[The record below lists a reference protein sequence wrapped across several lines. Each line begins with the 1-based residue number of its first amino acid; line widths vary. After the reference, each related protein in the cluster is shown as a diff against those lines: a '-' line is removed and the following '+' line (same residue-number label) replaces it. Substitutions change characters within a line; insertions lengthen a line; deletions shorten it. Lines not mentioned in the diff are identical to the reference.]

1 MSAGIGEAGETAEV
15 LTSGLAQVIAGMAK
29 RRKLNRNPD
38 HGKGLLK
45 RLAGGTA
52 HSVRSENGEPAK
64 FVLMNF
70 EVSWEPLPDATVEAL
85 PEATRDRMKELFELA
100 HDEPKKAIQE
110 LRDLIVLH
118 PDVPCLRNWL
128 IHCLRAGTKADRR
141 EAMVQCEELFRRMPD
156 YFFARTTLADLWLD
170 EGAVEKA
177 AELIFATGCVLTHLY
192 PERKVFHISELRHW
206 FYLSGR
212 IKILLGELGAAE
224 SYRDLLDQ
232 LEPDSQ
238 AVRHLN
244 LMLERANSPLMG
256 FLAKMRKAGD
266 S

>member
-29 RRKLNRNPD
+29 RRKVNRNPD

-52 HSVRSENGEPAK
+52 HSVRSENGEPEK

-100 HDEPKKAIQE
+100 HDEPKKAVQE

-177 AELIFATGCVLTHLY
+177 AELIFAPGCALTHLY

-212 IKILLGELGAAE
+212 IKILLGEAGAAE

-232 LEPDSQ
+232 MEPDSQ
-238 AVRHLN
+238 AVHHLN
-244 LMLERANSPLMG
+244 LMLERANSPLMR